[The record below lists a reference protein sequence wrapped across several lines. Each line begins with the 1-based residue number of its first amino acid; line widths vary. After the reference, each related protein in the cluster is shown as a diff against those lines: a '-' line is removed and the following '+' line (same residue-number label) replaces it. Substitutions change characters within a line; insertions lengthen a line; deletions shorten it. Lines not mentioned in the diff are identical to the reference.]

1 MLSQCQVE
9 GGGEDE
15 TTEAEKRRSVP
26 LTHPGKCHTQPSD
39 HQALD
44 FLGGKKSM
52 KGYPPEKQKEL
63 IYVLLQKESSHWA
76 KNIKENTSVVSPTI
90 TLKPFQIPH
99 THLASYQK

>member
-1 MLSQCQVE
+1 
-9 GGGEDE
+9 
-15 TTEAEKRRSVP
+15 
-26 LTHPGKCHTQPSD
+26 
-39 HQALD
+39 
-44 FLGGKKSM
+44 M

-63 IYVLLQKESSHWA
+63 IYVLLQKESPHWA